1 MQVSTAFKLIFILT
15 IFWSL
20 MMPVR
25 MFGYYYGQS
34 KSEVQQL
41 KKKYP
46 GHENLITKRS
56 PEPEPSS
63 SQTSQQNAFI
73 AYNSNTDSHDTSNTA
88 VDLHPQVSKPMT
100 QQPTCKC
107 SCQSEN
113 FGLWFI
119 DFVVITYISIEFTR
133 RIILAIRAALGK
145 KKSDKEEADH
155 AKSQQML
162 AQMNSMM
169 ANFFA
174 HAPAAAAT
182 APAYPTTNQNAAIP
196 FQELMNK
203 SQPITLKPY

>member
-1 MQVSTAFKLIFILT
+1 M
-15 IFWSL
+15 
-20 MMPVR
+20 
-25 MFGYYYGQS
+25 
-34 KSEVQQL
+34 
-41 KKKYP
+41 
-46 GHENLITKRS
+46 
-56 PEPEPSS
+56 
-63 SQTSQQNAFI
+63 
-73 AYNSNTDSHDTSNTA
+73 
-88 VDLHPQVSKPMT
+88 
-100 QQPTCKC
+100 
-107 SCQSEN
+107 
-113 FGLWFI
+113 
-119 DFVVITYISIEFTR
+119 VITYISIEFTR

-174 HAPAAAAT
+174 HAPTAAAT

>member
-1 MQVSTAFKLIFILT
+1 MRFSTAFKIMFMLT
-15 IFWSL
+15 LLWNL
-20 MMPVR
+20 LVPVR

-41 KKKYP
+41 NKKYP
-46 GHENLITKRS
+46 GHQNQITKRS
-56 PEPEPSS
+56 PAPEPNS
-63 SQTSQQNAFI
+63 SQSSQQNAFI
-73 AYNSNTDSHDTSNTA
+73 AYNSNTDSHDNTA
-88 VDLHPQVSKPMT
+88 VDIHPQLPKPTT

-174 HAPAAAAT
+174 HAPTAAAT

-203 SQPITLKPY
+203 SQAITLKPY